1 MVVVGGGWETG
12 LARGTDESGLR
23 IQRLPAVLAG
33 ALVVAKAMPEVI
45 VIAEVGTEVVVVDG
59 ALVAASRGA
68 RARDG
73 SHDFIALFAHV
84 RGDGQQRCKA
94 ISKIC
99 VRKSSGR

>member
-1 MVVVGGGWETG
+1 
-12 LARGTDESGLR
+12 
-23 IQRLPAVLAG
+23 
-33 ALVVAKAMPEVI
+33 
-45 VIAEVGTEVVVVDG
+45 VDG